1 MLAMAVER
9 CGLHRRVALVI
20 LRLVGGTPG
29 RLLAGFMAATAFL
42 SMWISNTATVV
53 MMIPIAGSLI
63 ALLPDNRSKSE
74 STDESRRFE
83 LCLLLG
89 IADSASIGGLG
100 TLVGTPPNALLAGSL
115 EEIGLSI
122 SFGRWMMFAVPL
134 VVFYLTLLWWLLYRF
149 VLPKN
154 IQSISIDRSV
164 IDQQLQNL
172 GPMTRAEWTVLS
184 VFLATATLW
193 IIREPLQHW
202 DWLVET
208 CPAIGR
214 LHDASISIAA
224 ALALFLLPINRTG
237 ERALNWQ
244 TANRLP
250 WGVLILLGG
259 GMSLA
264 AAMNVSGLNSVLAE
278 QLHVLQN
285 LPPLLLIAA
294 ITGITIFL
302 TEVTS
307 NTATIAALLPVLLA
321 LGAQVACGPLPLMIP
336 ATLAASCAFMLP
348 VATAP
353 NAVVFDT
360 GRVPMR
366 AMMRHGLWLN
376 LAGVVLIPLLMSLI
390 GCSLL
395 GCPLS

>member
-1 MLAMAVER
+1 
-9 CGLHRRVALVI
+9 
-20 LRLVGGTPG
+20 
-29 RLLAGFMAATAFL
+29 
-42 SMWISNTATVV
+42 V

-63 ALLPDNRSKSE
+63 ALLPTNHSKSE
-74 STDESRRFE
+74 PTNESRRFE

-89 IADSASIGGLG
+89 IAYSASIGGVG
-100 TLVGTPPNALLAGSL
+100 TLVGTPPNALLAGAL
-115 EEIGLSI
+115 EEIGISI

-134 VVFYLTLLWWLLYRF
+134 VVVYLTLLWWLLYQF

-154 IQSISIDRSV
+154 THSISIDRSV

-202 DWLVET
+202 DWLIEI
-208 CPAIGR
+208 CPGIGR
-214 LHDASISIAA
+214 LEDASISIGAA
-224 ALALFLLPINRTG
+224 IALFLLPVKQTG
-237 ERALNWQ
+237 ERALDWQ

-264 AAMNVSGLNSVLAE
+264 AAMNASGLNTVMAD
-278 QLHVLQN
+278 QLQMLQN
-285 LPPLLLIAA
+285 LPPVLLIAI

-307 NTATIAALLPVLLA
+307 NTATIAALLPVLLG
-321 LGAQVACGPLPLMIP
+321 LGAQMACGPVPLMIP

-353 NAVVFDT
+353 NAVVFET
-360 GRVPMR
+360 GRVPMN
-366 AMMRHGLWLN
+366 AMIRYGLWLN
-376 LAGVVLIPLLMSLI
+376 LAGIVLIPSLMYLI
-390 GCSLL
+390 GCSLF
-395 GCPLS
+395 GYPLN